1 MPGVFYKIYL
11 KDEFSDVV
19 DGVLGVN
26 LEVTL

>member
-11 KDEFSDVV
+11 KDDFRDLV

-26 LEVTL
+26 LEFTM